1 MRAETVLI
9 LANGVWAGPERLR
22 PLVASADHIIAADG
36 GYSKALAHGVRVDEV
51 VGDLDS
57 IPEAE
62 REALDEA
69 AAPAVHSF
77 PRDKDW
83 TDLELALEH
92 ALRRDPAQIIL
103 LGVLG
108 ERLDHALTGL
118 HLLEKGIQA
127 GVPILLVAGSETA
140 RLVADEAT
148 LGDVEPG
155 DRVSL
160 IPFSDS
166 ALVTTEGL
174 RFRLRS
180 VRLRRTA
187 SRGVS
192 NEVAQVPVRI
202 IVEAGLLLVVHAPGE
217 ADRDG

>member
-1 MRAETVLI
+1 MRTETVLI

-36 GYSKALAHGVRVDEV
+36 GYSKALVHGVHVDEV
-51 VGDLDS
+51 IGDLDS
-57 IPEAE
+57 IPAAA
-62 REALDEA
+62 REALAEA
-69 AAPAVHSF
+69 ASPAVRTF
-77 PRDKDW
+77 PRDKDS
-83 TDLELALEH
+83 TDLELALDH
-92 ALRRDPAQIIL
+92 ALRRDPSQIIL

-108 ERLDHALTGL
+108 DRIDHALTGL

-127 GVPILLVAGSETA
+127 GVPILVVAGNETA
-140 RLVADEAT
+140 RLVHDEAT
-148 LGDVEPG
+148 LDDIELG

-174 RFRLRS
+174 RYRLRS
-180 VRLRRTA
+180 EKLRRTA

-192 NEVAQVPVRI
+192 NEVVQLPVRM
-202 IVEAGLLLVVHAPGE
+202 IVEAGLLLVVHAPREG
-217 ADRDG
+217 GGHG

>member
-127 GVPILLVAGSETA
+127 GVPILLVAEAKRHGSSLT
-140 RLVADEAT
+140 RQPWAT
-148 LGDVEPG
+148 SSQAIAY
-155 DRVSL
+155 R
-160 IPFSDS
+160 
-166 ALVTTEGL
+166 
-174 RFRLRS
+174 
-180 VRLRRTA
+180 
-187 SRGVS
+187 
-192 NEVAQVPVRI
+192 
-202 IVEAGLLLVVHAPGE
+202 
-217 ADRDG
+217 